1 MDQDQVHDSYE
12 PQHGDTVLQGE
23 LPGMD
28 DKCPMCQ
35 TDAMDGWL
43 RICGICEELGCPR
56 CVADQC
62 ERCTQGRFTC
72 HSCHERKAWS
82 ILRGVQE
89 RLALQQDDQAPVAES
104 LVLRSRICSVEAEW
118 DHLTVLLVPFGR
130 TTLPRTAFGSRIEI
144 MSKLREEGFEAGED
158 PIFLWGNSLRPDVD
172 KAIKGYILVVPD
184 MSLANGKIPVV
195 CQTLYGERVRCL
207 PATQTGE
214 RWRLD
219 FLSADERRDGY
230 QLKNGEASLCGPE
243 RVTLRPGDVL
253 VKTPPW
259 RIQNLILRT
268 GSEMDPQLDHPRRPS
283 PFPARARGSSSGL
296 RGGGVQVCTAISGVV
311 LLDGKLHVKEPPL
324 PGQTWKQ
331 WLADMELPY
340 ASDVWATCDGRQ
352 VDDSLPLAGEPILL
366 RLHYRLRGGAKAS
379 KPDGLVK
386 KLASH
391 LESKGVPA
399 SEAVARAESVLET
412 VGHSVVAK
420 AYDSLDPWKALK
432 AATNG
437 RLRLVKVEEARHYKE
452 KASSKVD
459 KQGIDPWTVEDPWSM
474 ARKDGLP
481 TKDKELVELALVPVS
496 SSQAR

>member
-1 MDQDQVHDSYE
+1 MVYAKSWAAL
-12 PQHGDTVLQGE
+12 GAWRISAR
-23 LPGMD
+23 
-28 DKCPMCQ
+28 
-35 TDAMDGWL
+35 DAL
-43 RICGICEELGCPR
+43 RAGSHATLAMKGKLGAS
-56 CVADQC
+56 CVACRRDWPC
-62 ERCTQGRFTC
+62 NRTTRLLLLSRWCPGQGAAR
-72 HSCHERKAWS
+72 
-82 ILRGVQE
+82 LR
-89 RLALQQDDQAPVAES
+89 
-104 LVLRSRICSVEAEW
+104 W

-130 TTLPRTAFGSRIEI
+130 TTLPRTGFGSRIEI
-144 MSKLREEGFEAGED
+144 MRKLLEEGFEVGED
-158 PIFLWGNSLRPDVD
+158 PIFFWENSLRPDVD
-172 KAIKGYILVVPD
+172 KAIKGYILVAPD

-219 FLSADERRDGY
+219 FCLQMKGGMDTSSRMGRHPSAD
-230 QLKNGEASLCGPE
+230 
-243 RVTLRPGDVL
+243 LRGL
-253 VKTPPW
+253 
-259 RIQNLILRT
+259 LSGLRT

-296 RGGGVQVCTAISGVV
+296 RGGGVQVCTTISGVV

-352 VDDSLPLAGEPILL
+352 VDDSLPLTGEPILL

-420 AYDSLDPWKALK
+420 AYDLLDPWKALK

-437 RLRLVKVEEARHYKE
+437 KMRLVKVEEARHYKE
-452 KASSKVD
+452 RASSKVD
-459 KQGIDPWTVEDPWSM
+459 KHGIDPWTVEDPWSM

-481 TKDKELVELALVPVS
+481 TKDKELVELALVPGQFVTSQGDELPVLPYITEEANGVALVS
-496 SSQAR
+496 LEDARPMASPWYR